1 MRPSVVR
8 SRQRCPRL
16 GRKWS
21 RRFLHLW
28 SWCGL
33 QIFKSAWPGP
43 HLQSASGKF
52 WRFFFRSRR
61 SRTTDAQWSLFS
73 SKSQTFGLGQTI
85 LGRKI
90 LGHFGVFSADLSA
103 PILVQWVPCPCF
115 SLINHYFYKK
125 LSFKVSK
132 SQIFIIKS
140 NFKSRAGY
148 NSACTVLWS
157 QILLG

>member
-1 MRPSVVR
+1 MADNNELTQSLPSCNNTLIQIVEPASEMELVMQDQHQTYAVHQSLLQQHQNYQMVNLISPNLFSLLYFHEFFCTFVSRSVMRPSVVR

-61 SRTTDAQWSLFS
+61 ARTTDRS
-73 SKSQTFGLGQTI
+73 
-85 LGRKI
+85 R
-90 LGHFGVFSADLSA
+90 
-103 PILVQWVPCPCF
+103 LVWPQ
-115 SLINHYFYKK
+115 
-125 LSFKVSK
+125 
-132 SQIFIIKS
+132 
-140 NFKSRAGY
+140 
-148 NSACTVLWS
+148 
-157 QILLG
+157 